1 MKKNILIFG
10 SNAAL
15 IRSAIQMFI
24 KKNFK
29 VIGISKSNKNNF
41 QKNKNYTH
49 IKFNIEKDNIFKICK
64 KIDKIMN
71 VDSIIYAI
79 GGSKGKNKLVYPTQ
93 EWKNLWWYNFGYS
106 IEINNFFIEKM
117 KKKKF
122 GRILYFSTTAV
133 NLKSGPAIYSSTKA
147 ALEDYV
153 KKTGRNYADKN
164 IYINAIKTSIVSDKN
179 NNWYK
184 FENSK
189 STKTKRKFLTS
200 NLATGKFGRSE
211 YFINLIDSMVTEN
224 NYFMTGSVVDI
235 DGGSFL

>member
-10 SNAAL
+10 SNSAL
-15 IRSAIQMFI
+15 IRSAIQEFVKNNFNVI
-24 KKNFK
+24 GVSKNNNKNFK
-29 VIGISKSNKNNF
+29 
-41 QKNKNYTH
+41 QKKNYTH
-49 IKFNIEKDNIFKICK
+49 IKFNIEQDNILKICK
-64 KIDKIMN
+64 KINKIMD

-79 GGSKGKNKLVYPTQ
+79 GGSKGKHKLVYPTS
-93 EWKNLWWYNFGYS
+93 EWKDLWWYNFGYS
-106 IEINNFFIEKM
+106 IEINNFFLEKM
-117 KKKKF
+117 KKKKY

-133 NLKSGPAIYSSTKA
+133 NLKTGSAIYSSTKA

-179 NNWYK
+179 NNWHK
-184 FENSK
+184 FEKSK
-189 STKTKRKFLTS
+189 STKTKRRV
-200 NLATGKFGRSE
+200 LASTLAVGKFGRSE

-224 NYFMTGSVVDI
+224 NQFMTGSVVDI

>member
-1 MKKNILIFG
+1 
-10 SNAAL
+10 
-15 IRSAIQMFI
+15 
-24 KKNFK
+24 
-29 VIGISKSNKNNF
+29 
-41 QKNKNYTH
+41 
-49 IKFNIEKDNIFKICK
+49 
-64 KIDKIMN
+64 
-71 VDSIIYAI
+71 
-79 GGSKGKNKLVYPTQ
+79 
-93 EWKNLWWYNFGYS
+93 
-106 IEINNFFIEKM
+106 M

-164 IYINAIKTSIVSDKN
+164 IYTNAIKTSIVSDKN